1 MGGHEGAMGKRESP
15 AREAA
20 DNPADQKNRVEALA
34 ATFRRL
40 NSAKNAESMYFFPD
54 MLVSLAAL
62 PGGDFP
68 LLFQIMESDGKLD
81 GESAITPLLHWASLD
96 PRSALAFALSRKEF
110 NSSERVLS
118 AIVYQLARSDLS
130 AAKTALANFP
140 EKSEER
146 RDARRAIVKVLLQ
159 KDPKAAIAY
168 AREVADSEAEASAL
182 AEWAR
187 TAPLA
192 AAAGLNPEDPA
203 HRPALEAIAT
213 ALVTRDRTAFET
225 WAESLTDPAA
235 RLTARRIA
243 LHEDALSDPAM
254 TAQAAARWLAAEPAA
269 GAAQGDL
276 PVHIA
281 QRWWWAKAPP
291 QLVADWAISL
301 PAGPARDAAIGEVGR
316 LWVKQD
322 AMEASH
328 WIDKVPASSG
338 RDKVVTQLIQEISS
352 DAPNDA
358 FVWSGTIQD
367 PALRRNMREACI
379 SAWAAK
385 DVTAALAALETLPQE
400 QRGTLREKIGE
411 VQEMESKK
419 R

>member
-1 MGGHEGAMGKRESP
+1 MGGHEGTVGKGESP

-40 NSAKNAESMYFFPD
+40 NSAKNAEAMYFFPD

-68 LLFQIMESDGKLD
+68 LLFQVMESDGKLD
-81 GESAITPLLHWASLD
+81 GESAITPLLRWASLD
-96 PRSALAFALSRKEF
+96 PRAALTFALGRKEF

-146 RDARRAIVKVLLQ
+146 RDAQRAIVKVLLE

-168 AREVADSEAEASAL
+168 ARE
-182 AEWAR
+182 
-187 TAPLA
+187 
-192 AAAGLNPEDPA
+192 
-203 HRPALEAIAT
+203 
-213 ALVTRDRTAFET
+213 
-225 WAESLTDPAA
+225 
-235 RLTARRIA
+235 
-243 LHEDALSDPAM
+243 
-254 TAQAAARWLAAEPAA
+254 
-269 GAAQGDL
+269 DL

-291 QLVADWAISL
+291 QLVADWATSL

-328 WIDKVPASSG
+328 WIDKVPASPG

-367 PALRRNMREACI
+367 PALRRNMREASI
-379 SAWAAK
+379 SEWAAK
-385 DVTAALAALETLPQE
+385 DIPAALAALETLPVE
-400 QRGTLREKIGE
+400 QRGTLREKSRRSRRWNLKKSEASPGGWSRGRL
-411 VQEMESKK
+411 SKLRPGK
-419 R
+419 ALF